1 MADKGEIR
9 YWVER
14 CVRCG
19 SCKATCPTYELE
31 RSEGMGA
38 RGRVVL
44 VGKLM
49 DGEVRPSALLMRRLS
64 SCLLCGQCEPTCPV
78 GVRITETVY
87 HGLSIL
93 ERAGYRAPMMAR
105 MAGMAARMPRLA
117 HSVAR
122 GLSPLISMARGIG
135 ALPIEAGAASDAIRG
150 GMEVAAEGTRRGR
163 VAIFMGC
170 SVRYTTP
177 DWGRRLVRVLA
188 RGGYDVIVPEGE
200 VCCGAPM
207 MQLGQESEA
216 VARARYN
223 LGVFDVAGADAVL
236 SLCPTCTMYIRKN
249 YAGLV
254 GRGVDNAVDAMKFI
268 VDAGIEV
275 RPSGLVREGARVA
288 YHEPCHLGAGLG
300 VKSEPRKIITGAL
313 GLELIG
319 RRTAKVNAP
328 HGGGALGA
336 CCGFGQVMHNRD
348 IADAMVAGCVEA
360 YEGAEAV
367 MTACPGCVMGLKRG
381 GLQAHH
387 IIEAIA

>member
-1 MADKGEIR
+1 M
-9 YWVER
+9 
-14 CVRCG
+14 RCG

-38 RGRVVL
+38 RGRVAL
-44 VGKLM
+44 VGALM
-49 DGEVRPSALLMRRLS
+49 EGGIRPSALMMRRLS

-78 GVRITETVY
+78 GVRITEVVY
-87 HGLSIL
+87 HGLGLL
-93 ERAGYRAPMMAR
+93 ERAGYRAPMVAR

-122 GLSPLISMARGIG
+122 GVAPIISLARSMG

-150 GMEVAAEGTRRGR
+150 GMEVSAEGKRRGR

-177 DWGRRLVRVLA
+177 QWGRRLARVLA
-188 RGGYDVIVPEGE
+188 RGGYDVIVPAEE

-207 MQLGQESEA
+207 MQLGQEAEA
-216 VARARYN
+216 AVRARYN
-223 LGVFDVAGADAVL
+223 LGVFESVGADAVV
-236 SLCPTCTMYIRKN
+236 SLCPTCTMYIKKN
-249 YAGLV
+249 YGALV
-254 GRGVDNAVDAMKFI
+254 GRGIENAVDAMKFI

-275 RPSGLVREGARVA
+275 RPNGLVREGARVA

-300 VKSEPRKIITGAL
+300 VRSEPRRIITAQL
-313 GLELIG
+313 GLELMG
-319 RRTAKVNAP
+319 RRTASAGDAHFGAP
-328 HGGGALGA
+328 QGRPTGG

-348 IADAMVAGCVEA
+348 IADAMVEGCVEA

-381 GLQAHH
+381 GLNARH
-387 IIEAIA
+387 IIEAIEP